1 MGEFNVERKCTRG
14 KEGQV
19 EEGKWERFAA
29 RGKCGVEIRQ
39 RKGTISSVCV

>member
-19 EEGKWERFAA
+19 EEGKWE
-29 RGKCGVEIRQ
+29 GLLGEGNVEWKLEI
-39 RKGTISSVCV
+39 